1 MRGVSTDGNA
11 KEWYLGHEA
20 RVSALDVEEL
30 LHANIGTE
38 AGLCHTEPV
47 TSDEFKCDLIGDNRG
62 VSYGDVSEWASVN
75 HHGCPLNSLSTECK
89 KSRKWNVLKIRI
101 REESYTR

>member
-20 RVSALDVEEL
+20 GVSALDVEEL
-30 LHANIGTE
+30 LHADIGTE
-38 AGLCHTEPV
+38 AGLCHAEPV
-47 TSDEFKCDLIGDNRG
+47 TSNEFKCDLIGDNRG

-89 KSRKWNVLKIRI
+89 MF
-101 REESYTR
+101 T